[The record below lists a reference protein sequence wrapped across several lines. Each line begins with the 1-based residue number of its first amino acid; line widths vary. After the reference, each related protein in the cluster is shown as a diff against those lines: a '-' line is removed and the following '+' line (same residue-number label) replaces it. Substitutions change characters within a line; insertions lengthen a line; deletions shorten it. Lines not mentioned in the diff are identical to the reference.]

1 VIGAVTLNKHSRN
14 LDTWSGDVQFYCEP
28 FKELL
33 RSPDVEVLLSNGTY
47 TNNVIRNNGDAKCY
61 PLIHLT
67 VDGSSTVTMTVGGKT
82 LTMTGMG
89 SSGARYWI
97 DSETQQLLNN
107 GLASNFTYR
116 TSGDFPVFAQGNNT
130 ITGSGWTKLVI
141 SKRERYI

>member
-1 VIGAVTLNKHSRN
+1 MLLDNGA
-14 LDTWSGDVQFYCEP
+14 
-28 FKELL
+28 
-33 RSPDVEVLLSNGTY
+33 Y

-67 VDGSSTVTMTVGGKT
+67 VDGSSTVTLTVGGKT

-107 GLASNFTYR
+107 GQVSNFTNR
-116 TSGDFPVFAQGNNT
+116 TSGDFPVFEKGNNT
-130 ITGSGWTKLVI
+130 ITGSGWSKLVI